1 MKLYD
6 ISLPVSST
14 LPVWP
19 GDPQVA
25 LIAAASL
32 SNGDPCNLTEIRMGA
47 HTGTHIDAPYHF
59 LSDGAKID
67 VIALSTLIGPCLV
80 VEVDAQKMIRK
91 DDLIKRNLAG
101 HSRIIFKTRNSQLW
115 VQSSSKFTADYV
127 AIDAEAASYLAGM
140 KIVLVGIDYL
150 SVDAYQSAGALV
162 HRIFLQNNIVILEGL
177 NLSDVAAGVYELI
190 CAPLRL
196 VGCEAAPARAL
207 LRKATL

>member
-67 VIALSTLIGPCLV
+67 AIALSTLIGPCLV
-80 VEVDAQKMIRK
+80 VDVDAQEMIRK
-91 DDLIKRNLAG
+91 DDLIKQNLAG

-115 VQSSSKFTADYV
+115 TRSSGKFTADYV
-127 AIDAEAASYLAGM
+127 AMDTEAASYLAGM